1 MRISDWSSDVCSSD
15 LQQPKPLRALY
26 DGRKVQNGLEVA
38 KIALERCCRHEKMMA
53 HKPGH
58 NVRFSRAEAKARA
71 KIQCDFSPDHT
82 MIAAP
87 AFGDVMQQQR
97 DIERPA
103 RQKLPTKPQ
112 KQRRNTN

>member
-15 LQQPKPLRALY
+15 LQQQPKPLRALY

-58 NVRFSRAEAKARA
+58 NVRFSRDEAKARA

-87 AFGDVMQQQR
+87 AFGDVMQQHR
-97 DIERPA
+97 DKNGRA
-103 RQKLPTKPQ
+103 SWRGRGGQYG
-112 KQRRNTN
+112 

>member
-15 LQQPKPLRALY
+15 LQQQPKPLRALY

-87 AFGDVMQQQR
+87 AFGDVMQQHR
-97 DIERPA
+97 DIERSA
-103 RQKLPTKPQ
+103 RKNLSHDA
-112 KQRRNTN
+112 R